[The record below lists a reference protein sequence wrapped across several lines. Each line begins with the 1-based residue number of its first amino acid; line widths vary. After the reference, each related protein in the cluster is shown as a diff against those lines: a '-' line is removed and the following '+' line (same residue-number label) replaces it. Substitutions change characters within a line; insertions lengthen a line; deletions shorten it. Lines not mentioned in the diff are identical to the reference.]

1 MPRMVVLQDQ
11 GISPLSEEAYLDE
24 SGLQRLLEEHPEL
37 IALDDVDP
45 TASPLL
51 PIGREVPLAGQS
63 LDLLFL
69 DLAGRP
75 TGVETK
81 LRRNP
86 QVRREVVGQVL
97 EYGAYLS
104 TWTVKDIE
112 RQAERYLA
120 DPQTPARFQ
129 GQGLYEA
136 LSRLDASGPTEEGG
150 DEAGMRSRISNSLE
164 RGHLRLLIAVDRVV
178 DPLRKLVTFLNG
190 ASSFDMY
197 LLEVQQYRAPDGMK
211 IASINVYGGAGSK
224 PNGAGVRR
232 TAWDE
237 ARFLQA
243 LRSEASAASA
253 AVALELYSFAQEQAD
268 SPVWGTG
275 TTVGSVGFG
284 TRRGGGRLV
293 IFWLNTNGQVTFSTG
308 ALNRN
313 VPREARASLLATLR
327 SFGIDA
333 SDKLLEMDVWLTF
346 DAGRLRGSELVER
359 FKSAILQVRESLGRG
374 A

>member
-11 GISPLSEEAYLDE
+11 GISPLSQEAYLDE
-24 SGLQRLLEEHPEL
+24 SALQRLLEEHPEL

-69 DLAGRP
+69 DLSGRL

-81 LRRNP
+81 LRRNS

-104 TWTVKDIE
+104 TWSVEDVE

-129 GQGLYEA
+129 SQGLYEA
-136 LSRLDASGPTEEGG
+136 LSRVDASGPTGEGS
-150 DEAGMRSRISNSLE
+150 DETGMRTKISNSLE
-164 RGHLRLLIAVDRVV
+164 SGDMRLLIAVDRVV
-178 DPLRKLVTFLNG
+178 DPLRRLVTFLNS
-190 ASSFDMY
+190 ASRFDMY

-224 PNGAGVRR
+224 PNGASVRR
-232 TAWDE
+232 PTWDE
-237 ARFLQA
+237 PRFLEA

-253 AVALELYSFAQEQAD
+253 AVALDLYGFAQEQAD
-268 SPVWGTG
+268 SAVWGTG

-284 TRRGGGRLV
+284 VRRGGGRLV
-293 IFWLNTNGQVTFSTG
+293 IFWLNTKGQVSLSTG

-313 VPREARASLLATLR
+313 VPQEARASLLATLR

-333 SDKLLEMDVWLTF
+333 SDKLLEMDIWLTF
-346 DAGRLRGSELVER
+346 DASRLQGSEQLER
-359 FKSAILQVRESLGRG
+359 FKSAVLQVRESLGRG

>member
-24 SGLQRLLEEHPEL
+24 SALQRLLEEHPEL

-69 DLAGRP
+69 DLAGRL

-81 LRRNP
+81 LRRNS

-104 TWTVKDIE
+104 TWTVEDVE
-112 RQAERYLA
+112 RQAESYLV
-120 DPQTPARFQ
+120 DPQTPTRFQ

-136 LSRLDASGPTEEGG
+136 LNRLDASGPTEEGS
-150 DEAGMRSRISNSLE
+150 DDAGMRSKISNSLE
-164 RGHLRLLIAVDRVV
+164 RGDMRLLIAVDRVV
-178 DPLRKLVTFLNG
+178 DPLRRLVTFLNG

-211 IASINVYGGAGSK
+211 IASINVYGGAGLK
-224 PNGAGVRR
+224 PDGGGVRR

-237 ARFLQA
+237 PRFLGA

-253 AVALELYSFAQEQAD
+253 AVALDLHRFVQEQAD
-268 SPVWGTG
+268 SAVWGTG
-275 TTVGSVGFG
+275 TSVGSVGFG
-284 TRRGGGRLV
+284 VRRGGGRLV
-293 IFWLNTNGQVTFSTG
+293 IFWLNTKGQVSFSTG

-313 VPREARASLLATLR
+313 VRQEARASLLATLR

-333 SDKLLEMDVWLTF
+333 PDKLLEADIWVTF
-346 DAGRLRGSELVER
+346 DASRVKGSQQVEL
-359 FKSAILQVRESLGRG
+359 FKSAVLQIQESLSRQG
-374 A
+374 

>member
-51 PIGREVPLAGQS
+51 PIGREVLLAGQS

-120 DPQTPARFQ
+120 DPQTPARFPV
-129 GQGLYEA
+129 QGLYEA

-150 DEAGMRSRISNSLE
+150 DEAGMRSKISDSLE

-346 DAGRLRGSELVER
+346 DAGRIKGSELVER
-359 FKSAILQVRESLGRG
+359 FKSAILQVRDSLSHG